1 MAEKTLLL
9 ILNPVAGTRQ
19 ARKYLPE
26 IIALF
31 ARYGWQNLVFVTER
45 RGDAARFVAEHGKKV
60 SLVVCIG
67 GDGTFNETVS
77 GLLRVGLELP
87 VGYIPA
93 GSTNDFA
100 NSLRLPSDAM
110 AAAENIMEGRPV
122 RLDLGRFADR
132 HFSYVASFGAFTRAS
147 YATPQSVKN
156 ALGHLAYLLEGVKD
170 LRNLRPARVRL
181 LADESACE
189 GEYLFGAVSNS
200 TSLGGVLTL
209 APEEVRLDDGM
220 FEIML
225 IRTPRSPAEL
235 QTILNALATKQYR
248 CGMID
253 FIHTARAEVFADR
266 AMDWSLDGEH
276 APGGPHIVIENL
288 HGALCLLTR
297 GM

>member
-1 MAEKTLLL
+1 M
-9 ILNPVAGTRQ
+9 
-19 ARKYLPE
+19 
-26 IIALF
+26 
-31 ARYGWQNLVFVTER
+31 
-45 RGDAARFVAEHGKKV
+45 
-60 SLVVCIG
+60 
-67 GDGTFNETVS
+67 
-77 GLLRVGLELP
+77 
-87 VGYIPA
+87 GYIPA

-132 HFSYVASFGAFTRAS
+132 YFSYVASFGAFTRAS